1 VPEYVAVSAPL
12 ATPVLNGRSLRP
24 YHPRTEIWALL
35 YAQVMQIDGASR
47 RNILINRAR
56 ADPEIANSD
65 QRYAD
70 QRVQHALTRFGQDTI
85 VANLIAL
92 GLPPDSPLSVMA
104 IEGYRGAL
112 ASSDPLGI
120 DLGQVRILRAS
131 NLIRVPEICIP
142 A

>member
-1 VPEYVAVSAPL
+1 
-12 ATPVLNGRSLRP
+12 
-24 YHPRTEIWALL
+24 
-35 YAQVMQIDGASR
+35 
-47 RNILINRAR
+47 
-56 ADPEIANSD
+56 
-65 QRYAD
+65 
-70 QRVQHALTRFGQDTI
+70 
-85 VANLIAL
+85 
-92 GLPPDSPLSVMA
+92 MA